1 MLLIFV
7 MFSNITVK
15 ANDDYSTLNG
25 ETKNNNIDAAIA
37 DEASEPAEESKND
50 NLDNSSRETESNN
63 TEAAIADEASEPTE
77 ETKNNNLDN
86 SSNGETKNN
95 NIDAAIANE
104 SSEPTDANNE
114 SDGIDTGEV
123 VTFSVPVAKSEP
135 VIRSSSSTNMADY
148 LTGVTINAP
157 KVGDNIYQIVPGTRY
172 EVSLHFS
179 EGENLQ
185 FPNSGSMT
193 YQLPSG
199 FENVLIN
206 GGQVDIV
213 VTDGGHNYTVSGN
226 TYSIS
231 NGVVTFTWNTSDS
244 NFQSLIDA
252 TNAQFSMDFSG
263 SFDQNHNQI
272 EFSSDVVANLL
283 FEEPTPGKLEFN
295 KTGNWNPETN
305 TINYTITVN
314 ASGGDLTNVVVTDTM
329 DGRALIFNQDVII
342 AGNSSAPIESQITAN
357 GFVYKFPSMNANETI
372 TITYTASIDS
382 SQLNPIVNKGKFTY
396 DEIIKLR

>member
-1 MLLIFV
+1 MKKVSRVLLVMLLIFV

-15 ANDDYSTLNG
+15 ANDDYSTLND
-25 ETKNNNIDAAIA
+25 ETKNNNIDTAIA

-77 ETKNNNLDN
+77 ESKNNNLDN

-199 FENVLIN
+199 FENVCEDDNNVTKPYVLHAEANAITKLARSNNNSDGSTLYVTASPCIECAKLIIQS
-206 GGQVDIV
+206 GIKRV
-213 VTDGGHNYTVSGN
+213 VYGEKYRLTDG
-226 TYSIS
+226 
-231 NGVVTFTWNTSDS
+231 
-244 NFQSLIDA
+244 
-252 TNAQFSMDFSG
+252 
-263 SFDQNHNQI
+263 I
-272 EFSSDVVANLL
+272 ELM
-283 FEEPTPGKLEFN
+283 E
-295 KTGNWNPETN
+295 
-305 TINYTITVN
+305 
-314 ASGGDLTNVVVTDTM
+314 
-329 DGRALIFNQDVII
+329 RA
-342 AGNSSAPIESQITAN
+342 GIEI
-357 GFVYKFPSMNANETI
+357 VYKDIEG
-372 TITYTASIDS
+372 
-382 SQLNPIVNKGKFTY
+382 LK
-396 DEIIKLR
+396 